1 MASRQG
7 IACLPLAG
15 RLTYKRAMV
24 ADKVRNT
31 GGNPIMHRL
40 QIGVGGIFAV
50 LVTVALAD
58 MLLQRAGSDAPVE
71 SASVTEPGMTEPAT
85 SPVVQSPAASEP
97 LVDLGV
103 VPDLPAEG
111 TQHSSGGQT
120 PVVGELQPD
129 PQSGPPDQPQQ

>member
-1 MASRQG
+1 M
-7 IACLPLAG
+7 AG
-15 RLTYKRAMV
+15 RLTYKRPMV
-24 ADKVRNT
+24 AERIRNT

-58 MLLQRAGSDAPVE
+58 MLLQRAGSDAPIE
-71 SASVTEPGMTEPAT
+71 SAGVTEPGMTEVAAP
-85 SPVVQSPAASEP
+85 PVVQPPAASEP

-111 TQHSSGGQT
+111 TQHSAGGQT
-120 PVVGELQPD
+120 PVVGELQPN
-129 PQSGPPDQPQQ
+129 PQSGPPAQPQQ

>member
-1 MASRQG
+1 
-7 IACLPLAG
+7 
-15 RLTYKRAMV
+15 MV
-24 ADKVRNT
+24 ADKARNT
-31 GGNPIMHRL
+31 GGTPIMHRL

-71 SASVTEPGMTEPAT
+71 SAGVIDPGMPEASAP
-85 SPVVQSPAASEP
+85 PVVQTPAASEP

-111 TQHSSGGQT
+111 TQHSAGGQT

-129 PQSGPPDQPQQ
+129 PQAGPPAQPQP

>member
-1 MASRQG
+1 
-7 IACLPLAG
+7 
-15 RLTYKRAMV
+15 MV
-24 ADKVRNT
+24 ADKARNI

-58 MLLQRAGSDAPVE
+58 MLLERAGSDVPVE
-71 SASVTEPGMTEPAT
+71 SASGVDPGMTEAT
-85 SPVVQSPAASEP
+85 APPVVQPPAASEP

-111 TQHSSGGQT
+111 TQHSTGGQT
-120 PVVGELQPD
+120 PVVGELQPN
-129 PQSGPPDQPQQ
+129 PQAGPPAQPQQ

>member
-1 MASRQG
+1 
-7 IACLPLAG
+7 
-15 RLTYKRAMV
+15 MV
-24 ADKVRNT
+24 ADKARNT

-58 MLLQRAGSDAPVE
+58 MLLQRAGPDAPLE
-71 SASVTEPGMTEPAT
+71 SASVIDPGMPVASTP
-85 SPVVQSPAASEP
+85 PVVQAPAASEP

-111 TQHSSGGQT
+111 MQHSAGGQA
-120 PVVGELQPD
+120 PVVGELQPN
-129 PQSGPPDQPQQ
+129 PQSGPPTQPQQ